1 MNAKA
6 FIKENCIIGVDEV
19 IEKGKKRKEELADV
33 EIISVDEKK
42 GRAFIK
48 TKNGACLTKYPI
60 EDIPKEELY
69 GYAVEC
75 HGEFNEENIKAAKE
89 AVIEKLFEII
99 RDVAEAVP
107 EKFFVIKD
115 AETIADE
122 MKSSPFIDAAEKSKI
137 NDVDYF
143 TVGCE
148 LVLPNAYKGE

>member
-1 MNAKA
+1 MFEEMVK
-6 FIKENCIIGVDEV
+6 IGVNEIV
-19 IEKGKKRKEELADV
+19 EKGNKRKEELENS
-33 EIISVDEKK
+33 EIVSVNEEK
-42 GRAFIK
+42 GRAVIR
-48 TKNGACLTKYPI
+48 TKNGTVIVKYPFVV
-60 EDIPKEELY
+60 DIPEEELY
-69 GYAVEC
+69 GYAVKC

-89 AVIEKLFEII
+89 AVLEKLFEII

-143 TVGCE
+143 TVGCK

>member
-1 MNAKA
+1 MFEEMVK
-6 FIKENCIIGVDEV
+6 IGVNEIV
-19 IEKGKKRKEELADV
+19 EKGNKRKEELENS
-33 EIISVDEKK
+33 EILSVNEEK
-42 GRAFIK
+42 GRAAIR
-48 TKNGACLTKYPI
+48 TKNGTVIVKYPFVV
-60 EDIPKEELY
+60 DIPEEELY
-69 GYAVEC
+69 GYAVKC

-89 AVIEKLFEII
+89 AVLEELFKII

-122 MKSSPFIDAAEKSKI
+122 INSSPFIDAAEKSKI

-143 TVGCE
+143 TVGCK

>member
-1 MNAKA
+1 MLAER
-6 FIKENCIIGVDEV
+6 FIKEHCIIGVDEV
-19 IEKGKKRKEELADV
+19 IEKGKKRKEKLADA

-48 TKNGACLTKYPI
+48 TKNGTGMVKYPF

-69 GYAVEC
+69 GCAVEC

-89 AVIEKLFEII
+89 AVLEKLFEII
-99 RDVAEAVP
+99 RDVAETVP
-107 EKFFVIKD
+107 EQFFVIKD
-115 AETIADE
+115 AEKIVNE
-122 MKSSPFIDAAEKSKI
+122 IKSSPFIDAAEKSKI

-143 TVGCE
+143 TVGCK

>member
-1 MNAKA
+1 MFEEMVK
-6 FIKENCIIGVDEV
+6 IGVNEIV
-19 IEKGKKRKEELADV
+19 EKGNKRKEELENS
-33 EIISVDEKK
+33 EILSVNEEK
-42 GRAFIK
+42 GRAVIR
-48 TKNGACLTKYPI
+48 TKNGTVIVKYPFVV
-60 EDIPKEELY
+60 DIPEEELY
-69 GYAVEC
+69 GYAVKC

-89 AVIEKLFEII
+89 AVLEELFKII

-122 MKSSPFIDAAEKSKI
+122 INSSPFIDAAEKSKI

-143 TVGCE
+143 TVGCK